1 MDAAGP
7 TNTADAGAAGAAT
20 AVTPSAS
27 GCPVD
32 HTSMTAPTSTP
43 EPAPSASGC
52 PVDHVAMAA
61 AAQAAASGC
70 PVDHTALAG
79 APVRSAADRRMRK
92 LLLLDPD
99 APRVSIFGS
108 EQLFGRSIAISATRC
123 LITYVLLP
131 LLAPIFN
138 LSGVYGPILGLVL
151 GAVSMVAI
159 VFSMRRFFAADHKY
173 RWWYA
178 GVGTAIFVALIFSG
192 VYDLIN
198 LTS

>member
-7 TNTADAGAAGAAT
+7 TNTTDPGSGTST
-20 AVTPSAS
+20 AVTPPSGG

-32 HTSMTAPTSTP
+32 HSAVVEPTP
-43 EPAPSASGC
+43 VLPAASGC

-61 AAQAAASGC
+61 AAAASGC
-70 PVDHTALAG
+70 PVDHAAMAA
-79 APVRSAADRRMRK
+79 APQRSAADRRMRK

-108 EQLFGRSIAISATRC
+108 EQLFGRSIAISAVRC
-123 LITYVLLP
+123 LITYVFLP

-178 GVGTAIFVALIFSG
+178 GVGTAIFIALIFSG
-192 VYDLIN
+192 VHDITN
-198 LTS
+198 LVS